1 MMNFKSDLEQI
12 IKEQFDINDISYEA
26 NMDVGR
32 LAARYFEM
40 LNRLIVPSPRNVV
53 FSEEIHDSLGR
64 LARETEA
71 EEREKVLEAWRAI
84 FLIRLLL
91 EEGKNVNGFLS
102 TRIKS
107 ATGEKSK
114 DGLLWDFGMH
124 HFHLSTKYESSG
136 FVERSGYLLY
146 AVITQEG
153 AYFVDIGPHRDPR
166 GQGREWV
173 RQDLLRI
180 VHSNW
185 PELIES
191 HVLRGLTGSVLTD
204 EEKWNLRKKNANHV
218 TDLGGKAVLPI
229 GGGTTSDG
237 SSLACRMWAS
247 RLLHEID
254 HQQRYFDEHQGEV
267 RSQLEASG
275 TKIAVELDFQL
286 VLLDSL
292 NPPTALSDSLREDR
306 CLSRD
311 LCRMGFVIVET
322 TTRWPIVL
330 FDRRVIP

>member
-1 MMNFKSDLEQI
+1 MNFKSDLEQI
-12 IKEQFDINDISYEA
+12 AKEQFDSNDIFYEA

-32 LAARYFEM
+32 LAVRYFEM
-40 LNRLIVPSPRNVV
+40 RNRLIVPSPRNVV

-71 EEREKVLEAWRAI
+71 EEREKALEAWRAV

-91 EEGKNVNGFLS
+91 KEGENVNGFLS
-102 TRIKS
+102 KGIKS

-124 HFHLSTKYESSG
+124 HFHLSTQCESSG

-146 AVITQEG
+146 AIITQEG

-173 RQDLLRI
+173 RQDLLCI
-180 VHSNW
+180 AHSNW

-191 HVLRGLTGSVLTD
+191 YVLRGQTGTVLTD
-204 EEKWNLRKKNANHV
+204 EEKQNLRKKNINHV
-218 TDLGGKAVLPI
+218 TELGGKAVLPI
-229 GGGTTSDG
+229 GGGTMSDG
-237 SSLACRMWAS
+237 SSAVCLMWAS

-254 HQQRYFDEHQGEV
+254 QHQRYFDEYQGEV

-275 TKIAVELDFQL
+275 TKIAGELDFQL
-286 VLLDSL
+286 VLLDGL
-292 NPPTALSDSLREDR
+292 NPPAVLIDSLREDR
-306 CLSRD
+306 CLSRE

-322 TTRWPIVL
+322 TTRRPVIVS
-330 FDRRVIP
+330 IEG